1 MMRKQLI
8 LLAILT
14 AGLFRFSAFAQKP
27 LEELL
32 LQEAKR
38 NLETLSKEP
47 VPAYYISYRVYEPTE
62 ESGVSIFGQLQHRS
76 STRNRVVRASVRV
89 GSPEQDN
96 TREIK
101 EGYNMQSMNARFD
114 LPLDDNEDA
123 IRLTLWNFT
132 DKLYKDAVNNY
143 DKVKANV
150 NAKVASE
157 DKSPDFSSETREQ
170 YKEKETPFSSLKVK
184 PEEYS
189 ERINR
194 YSGAFKNNPDVVNSM
209 AAYEIKLL
217 RSYFA
222 DTEGACITQNNTS
235 FRIDIQAYTIA
246 DDGMQ
251 LPLFSSY
258 YSDNSKELPGDKAIM
273 KDIDEM
279 SRMLSLL
286 KTAPLADSYSG
297 PALLSAE
304 ATGVFFHEFLGHRV
318 EGARMKRESDSQ
330 AFKKK
335 IGETVIDKD
344 ISLFFDPTIR
354 KYKDIQL
361 SGNYVFDD
369 EGVRGQK
376 VSIIENGKLVNFL
389 MSRTPIDGHP
399 HSNGHGR
406 GEINYDPVTRQSNMI
421 IESASPKTEQEL
433 RNMLKDELKKQNKP
447 YGYWFCKVSG
457 GFTQTGRYTP
467 NAFNVTPLIVYRV
480 YADDKADELVRGV
493 NLIGTPLSIFSQ
505 ITACGAD
512 HAVFNGYC
520 GAESGRVP
528 VSCVSPSVFVKL
540 VETQKQAK
548 SQAQPPIL
556 TRP

>member
-1 MMRKQLI
+1 MRKQLI
-8 LLAILT
+8 LFTILT
-14 AGLFRFSAFAQKP
+14 VGLFQFSAFAQKP
-27 LEELL
+27 LEQIL

-38 NLETLSKEP
+38 NLEQLSKEA
-47 VPAYYISYRVYEPTE
+47 VPAYYISYRVYEPTV
-62 ESGVSIFGQLQHRS
+62 ESAVSIFGELQNIS
-76 STRNRVVRASVRV
+76 STRNRFIRATVRV

-101 EGYNMQSMNARFD
+101 EGYSMQSMHARFD

-123 IRLTLWNFT
+123 IRLLLWNHT
-132 DKLYKDAVNNY
+132 DKLYKDAVNTY
-143 DKVKANV
+143 EKVKANV

-157 DKSPDFSSETREQ
+157 DKSPDFSIEKREQ
-170 YKEKETPFSSLKVK
+170 YKEKEIPFSSLKIK
-184 PEEYS
+184 PEEFQ
-189 ERINR
+189 ERIKR
-194 YSGAFKNNPDVVNSM
+194 YSGALKANPDVVNSY
-209 AAYEIKLL
+209 AVYEIKLL

-222 DTEGACITQNNTS
+222 DTEGAAIAQNNTS

-251 LPLFSSY
+251 LPLFKSY
-258 YSDNSKELPGDKAIM
+258 YSDNSKELPGDKVIM
-273 KDIDEM
+273 KDIEDM
-279 SRMLSLL
+279 SQMLSRL
-286 KTAPLADSYSG
+286 KVAPLADTYSG
-297 PALLSAE
+297 PALLSSE

-335 IGETVIDKD
+335 IGEMVMDKD
-344 ISLFFDPTIR
+344 ISLFFDPSIR

-361 SGNYVFDD
+361 SGSYVFDD

-376 VSIIENGKLVNFL
+376 VNIIENGKLVNFL
-389 MSRTPIDGHP
+389 MSRTPIEGHLN
-399 HSNGHGR
+399 SNGHGR
-406 GEINYDPVTRQSNMI
+406 GEIHYDPVTRQSNMI
-421 IESASPKTEQEL
+421 IESTSPKTEQEL
-433 RNMLKDELKKQNKP
+433 RTLLKDELKKQNKP
-447 YGYWFCKVSG
+447 YGYLFSQVSG
-457 GFTQTGRYTP
+457 GFTQTGRYSP

-480 YADDKADELVRGV
+480 YADDKPDELVRGV

-505 ITACGAD
+505 ITACGTELG
-512 HAVFNGYC
+512 VFNGYC

-528 VSCVSPSVFVKL
+528 VSCVAPSVFVKL

-556 TRP
+556 SRP